1 LDDAPYNPPVSRR
14 LEFIDWLRGFA
25 VVCMIVW
32 HAIDAWTLPAAR
44 TGSLFDAI
52 ATAGGFAAPLFL
64 FLAGVSVALAGSGR
78 APREDSESS
87 SAGARARGG
96 GAPRA
101 LMNDD
106 RRAASWRL
114 QKRGWE
120 IFLIAHLFRLTSFVF
135 NPMGSWSGILKP
147 DILNILG
154 LGLVAAAFCWGR
166 ATSHARKVAWLL
178 APAAAIVL
186 VAPWVRRWPWLDTL
200 HEYAPRL
207 EAYFRPVPGIGV
219 FNAFPWIAFVFA
231 GAIIGSLMAES
242 PTRADDSRSQRWLAA
257 GGAGIAL
264 TGFAG
269 SFLPSLTGSEFWTT
283 SLSLFLIRVGVMTVG
298 LTLAWVWLARPWRRW
313 VSPVVLLG
321 RASLFVYWV
330 HIELAYGFVS
340 YPFHRKLP
348 LGRALVAFA
357 LLTALMAVA
366 AHFWLNRRKPLVPA
380 YLRA

>member
-1 LDDAPYNPPVSRR
+1 MSRR

-44 TGSLFDAI
+44 VGSLFDVI

-78 APREDSESS
+78 ASREDSESA

-101 LMNDD
+101 LKNDD
-106 RRAASWRL
+106 RAGVSWRL

-120 IFLIAHLFRLTSFVF
+120 IFLIAHLFRLTSFIF
-135 NPMGSWSGILKP
+135 NPMGSWSSILKP
-147 DILNILG
+147 DILNVMG

-166 ATSHARKVAWLL
+166 ATTAVRRAAWLL
-178 APAAAIVL
+178 APAITIVL
-186 VAPWVRRWPWLDTL
+186 VTPWVRRWEWLDTL
-200 HEYAPRL
+200 HVHASRF

-219 FNAFPWIAFVFA
+219 FSVFPWVAFVFA
-231 GAIIGSLMAES
+231 GAFVGSLMATS
-242 PTRADDSRSQRWLAA
+242 PTRADDARSQRFVAA
-257 GGAGIAL
+257 GGLAVVAAGW
-264 TGFAG
+264 AG
-269 SFLPSLTGSEFWTT
+269 SYLPSLLRSDFWAT
-283 SLSLFLIRVGVMTVG
+283 SLSLFLIRIGAMTVG
-298 LTLAWVWLARPWRRW
+298 LTLAWLWLARPWRRW
-313 VSPVVLLG
+313 GSPLAVLG

-340 YPFHRKLP
+340 YPFHKRLP
-348 LGRALVAFA
+348 LLQAVAAFA
-357 LLTALMAVA
+357 LLTLVMAVA
-366 AHFWLNRRKPLVPA
+366 AHFWLNRRKPLIPA